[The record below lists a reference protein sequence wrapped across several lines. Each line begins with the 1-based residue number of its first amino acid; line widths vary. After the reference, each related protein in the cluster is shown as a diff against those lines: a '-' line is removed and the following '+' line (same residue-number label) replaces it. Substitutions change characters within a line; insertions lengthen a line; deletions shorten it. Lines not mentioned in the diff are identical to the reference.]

1 MTSDN
6 DNSQGM
12 TSSQPY
18 LIRAIYEWIVDND
31 LTPYLM
37 VDASKRGT
45 VVPEDYLDEQG
56 RIILNI
62 SPNATSGLL
71 MTNEEITFNARF
83 SGQSTGIVVPTFSVK
98 AIYARE
104 NGQGMMF
111 DESKEPDSSGPDTK
125 KRATLEAVSSTTP
138 AEGTTP
144 DKTAK
149 PDSVKSN
156 EAGDKSDSAE
166 TRKSPTKASETND
179 KPAQTSPRNKGKK
192 GPHLKVIK

>member
-1 MTSDN
+1 
-6 DNSQGM
+6 M

-37 VDASKRGT
+37 VDAKKRGT
-45 VVPEDYLDEQG
+45 IVPEDYLDELG

-62 SPNATSGLL
+62 SPSATSGLL
-71 MTNEEITFNARF
+71 MTNEEVTFSARF
-83 SGQSTGIVVPTFSVK
+83 SGQSMSIVVPVYSVR

-111 DESKEPDSSGPDTK
+111 DESNEPAQDGSK
-125 KRATLEAVSSTTP
+125 KRVQLEAVGQGSSSGTGVTHSSAIDKKADTGKAAAPETGQSKDKHAGHNSDDTRPEGSTP
-138 AEGTTP
+138 G
-144 DKTAK
+144 
-149 PDSVKSN
+149 
-156 EAGDKSDSAE
+156 KSDSG
-166 TRKSPTKASETND
+166 KSKSG
-179 KPAQTSPRNKGKK
+179 KNKKG

>member
-1 MTSDN
+1 MTTDNSDN
-6 DNSQGM
+6 TFGM

-37 VDASKRGT
+37 VDATKRGT

-62 SPNATSGLL
+62 SPSATSGLL
-71 MTNEEITFNARF
+71 MTNEEVTFSARF
-83 SGQSTGIVVPTFSVK
+83 SGQSMSIVVPTYSVR

-111 DESKEPDSSGPDTK
+111 DESKEPAHGIGK
-125 KRATLEAVSSTTP
+125 KRVTLEAVEQDASTTEKPSPSTEP
-138 AEGTTP
+138 AASDAQPEQTP
-144 DKTAK
+144 PEDPSGGSK
-149 PDSVKSN
+149 KS
-156 EAGDKSDSAE
+156 SA
-166 TRKSPTKASETND
+166 R
-179 KPAQTSPRNKGKK
+179 KGKK
-192 GPHLKVIK
+192 GGPHLKVVK

>member
-1 MTSDN
+1 
-6 DNSQGM
+6 M

-37 VDASKRGT
+37 VDATKRGT

-71 MTNEEITFNARF
+71 MTNEEVTFSARF
-83 SGQSTGIVVPTFSVK
+83 SGQSMSIVVPTFSVR

-104 NGQGMMF
+104 NGQGMIF
-111 DESKEPDSSGPDTK
+111 DESKEPTGVKETSRKVS
-125 KRATLEAVSSTTP
+125 LEAVSGGEPT
-138 AEGTTP
+138 
-144 DKTAK
+144 
-149 PDSVKSN
+149 DS
-156 EAGDKSDSAE
+156 
-166 TRKSPTKASETND
+166 KASEGSVTGGSSD
-179 KPAQTSPRNKGKK
+179 KKPAKEPGGKKGKK

>member
-1 MTSDN
+1 
-6 DNSQGM
+6 M

-37 VDASKRGT
+37 VDAKKRGT
-45 VVPEDYLDEQG
+45 IVPEDYLDELG

-62 SPNATSGLL
+62 SPGATSGLL

-83 SGQSTGIVVPTFSVK
+83 SGQSIAIVVPTYSVR

-104 NGQGMMF
+104 NGQGMIF
-111 DESKEPDSSGPDTK
+111 DESKEPASESIMRKPVS
-125 KRATLEAVSSTTP
+125 LEAVTGG
-138 AEGTTP
+138 E
-144 DKTAK
+144 TAK
-149 PDSVKSN
+149 TVEPNPKPTSDDDPPAKSTPS
-156 EAGDKSDSAE
+156 K
-166 TRKSPTKASETND
+166 KAD
-179 KPAQTSPRNKGKK
+179 AKKGKK

>member
-1 MTSDN
+1 
-6 DNSQGM
+6 M

-37 VDASKRGT
+37 VDAKKRGT
-45 VVPEDYLDEQG
+45 IVPEDYLDELG

-71 MTNEEITFNARF
+71 MTNEEVTFSARF
-83 SGQSTGIVVPTFSVK
+83 SGQSMGIVVPTYSVR

-111 DESKEPDSSGPDTK
+111 NENDEPAQDVSK
-125 KRATLEAVSSTTP
+125 KRATLEAIEGAGTLGVAVKSDQNSKEPATP
-138 AEGTTP
+138 ADSSAARPEKSSPG
-144 DKTAK
+144 K
-149 PDSVKSN
+149 PVQK
-156 EAGDKSDSAE
+156 
-166 TRKSPTKASETND
+166 
-179 KPAQTSPRNKGKK
+179 KGKK
-192 GPHLKVIK
+192 GGPHLKVVK

>member
-1 MTSDN
+1 
-6 DNSQGM
+6 M

-37 VDASKRGT
+37 VDAKKRGT
-45 VVPEDYLDEQG
+45 IVPEDYLDELG

-71 MTNEEITFNARF
+71 ITNEEVTFSARF
-83 SGQSTGIVVPTFSVK
+83 SGQSMGIVVPTYSVR

-111 DESKEPDSSGPDTK
+111 NENDEPAQDVAK
-125 KRATLEAVSSTTP
+125 KRATLEAIEGTGTHGVTVKAGESNGQKNDDKKESADTDDSAAKPEKSST
-138 AEGTTP
+138 ESG
-144 DKTAK
+144 
-149 PDSVKSN
+149 
-156 EAGDKSDSAE
+156 
-166 TRKSPTKASETND
+166 SESGPD
-179 KPAQTSPRNKGKK
+179 KPAPKKGKK
-192 GPHLKVIK
+192 GGPHLKVVK

>member
-1 MTSDN
+1 
-6 DNSQGM
+6 M

-37 VDASKRGT
+37 VDAKKRGT
-45 VVPEDYLDEQG
+45 IVPEDYLDELG

-71 MTNEEITFNARF
+71 MTNEEVTFSARF
-83 SGQSTGIVVPTFSVK
+83 SGQSMGIVVPTYSVR

-111 DESKEPDSSGPDTK
+111 NENDEPAQDVAKKRASLEAIEGTGTHGVTVKRKRQKDGNKNSNKESAATCEASSSGAKAEESGPD
-125 KRATLEAVSSTTP
+125 
-138 AEGTTP
+138 
-144 DKTAK
+144 
-149 PDSVKSN
+149 
-156 EAGDKSDSAE
+156 
-166 TRKSPTKASETND
+166 
-179 KPAQTSPRNKGKK
+179 KPAPKKGKK
-192 GPHLKVIK
+192 GGPHLKVVK

>member
-1 MTSDN
+1 
-6 DNSQGM
+6 M

-18 LIRAIYEWIVDND
+18 LIRGIFEWIVDND

-45 VVPEDYLDEQG
+45 VVPEDYLDEKG

-83 SGQSTGIVVPTFSVK
+83 SGQSIAIVVPTYSVR

-104 NGQGMMF
+104 NGQGMLF
-111 DESKEPDSSGPDTK
+111 DESKEPSDDPTS
-125 KRATLEAVSSTTP
+125 KRVALEAVTSGGSS
-138 AEGTTP
+138 EDSGTA
-144 DKTAK
+144 TA
-149 PDSVKSN
+149 P
-156 EAGDKSDSAE
+156 EQ
-166 TRKSPTKASETND
+166 TRKTD
-179 KPAQTSPRNKGKK
+179 KPASDAAGKRKGDKDDKGKK

>member
-1 MTSDN
+1 MASDN
-6 DNSQGM
+6 DNSGDNKVGM

-37 VDASKRGT
+37 VDATKRGT

-62 SPNATSGLL
+62 SPSATSGLL
-71 MTNEEITFNARF
+71 LTNEEVTFSARF
-83 SGQSTGIVVPTFSVK
+83 SGQSMGIVVPTYSVR

-104 NGQGMMF
+104 NGQGMVF
-111 DESKEPDSSGPDTK
+111 EESKEPTEVKETSRK
-125 KRATLEAVSSTTP
+125 VALEAVSVSGGD
-138 AEGTTP
+138 EN
-144 DKTAK
+144 DSK
-149 PDSVKSN
+149 P
-156 EAGDKSDSAE
+156 DKSDSPGP
-166 TRKSPTKASETND
+166 KDSGVGSGND
-179 KPAQTSPRNKGKK
+179 KPSGDKKKGGKK

>member
-1 MTSDN
+1 
-6 DNSQGM
+6 M

-18 LIRAIYEWIVDND
+18 LIRGIFEWIVDND

-37 VDASKRGT
+37 VDANKRGT
-45 VVPEDYLDEQG
+45 VVPEDYLDEKG

-71 MTNEEITFNARF
+71 MTNEEITFSARF
-83 SGQSTGIVVPTFSVK
+83 SGQSIGIVVPTYSVR

-111 DESKEPDSSGPDTK
+111 DEGKEPSSAPDTK
-125 KRATLEAVSSTTP
+125 KRVSLEAVASGD
-138 AEGTTP
+138 E
-144 DKTAK
+144 DVTAK
-149 PDSVKSN
+149 TDDKKGSADEPAKS
-156 EAGDKSDSAE
+156 G
-166 TRKSPTKASETND
+166 
-179 KPAQTSPRNKGKK
+179 AQLKDISSKKGKK

>member
-1 MTSDN
+1 
-6 DNSQGM
+6 M

-45 VVPEDYLDEQG
+45 VVPEDYLDELG

-62 SPNATSGLL
+62 SPSATTGLL
-71 MTNEEITFNARF
+71 MTNEEVTFSARF
-83 SGQSTGIVVPTFSVK
+83 SGQSMSIVVPTYSVR

-111 DESKEPDSSGPDTK
+111 DESSEPAQDVSK
-125 KRATLEAVSSTTP
+125 KRATLEAV
-138 AEGTTP
+138 ER
-144 DKTAK
+144 D
-149 PDSVKSN
+149 
-156 EAGDKSDSAE
+156 EAPEK
-166 TRKSPTKASETND
+166 KASPGDTL
-179 KPAQTSPRNKGKK
+179 QTDSSAKEESKSEEPDPKKVSGKKGKK
-192 GPHLKVIK
+192 GPHLKVVK